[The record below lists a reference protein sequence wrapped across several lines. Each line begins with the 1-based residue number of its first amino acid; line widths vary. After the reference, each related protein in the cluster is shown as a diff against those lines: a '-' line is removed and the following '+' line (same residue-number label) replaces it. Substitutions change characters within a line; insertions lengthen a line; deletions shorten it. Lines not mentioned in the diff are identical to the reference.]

1 MSIERASPPKSGAGG
16 PLFSEAA
23 YFGPYLQAI
32 RIERDIR
39 LEQVAEET
47 RITVSTLEAI
57 EAEDLDRL
65 PPEVFT
71 KGFLRS
77 FAQAVGADPA
87 EAVRRYEFR
96 RRQLQRSSDLDQGS
110 HAIRSE
116 LRGRVAIALLVLA
129 VLVAASLFG
138 YYYWGGASNEIALTA
153 QTASSDLPAVQ
164 EPAVMRPPAAAEAKS
179 SQVPPTPKY
188 ILTVSAK
195 EDAWIKV
202 SIDQGTPS
210 EHTLKSGGQINLE
223 AQAGFNLL
231 IGNAGGIRLTLDG
244 KPVQVPGK
252 RGEVVN
258 LHLP

>member
-1 MSIERASPPKSGAGG
+1 MSVERASAPKSGAGFS
-16 PLFSEAA
+16 LLSEAD

-32 RIERDIR
+32 RIEHDIR

-47 RITVSTLEAI
+47 RITVSMLEAI
-57 EAEDLDRL
+57 EAEDLNQL

-71 KGFLRS
+71 RGFLRS
-77 FAQAVGADPA
+77 FAQAIGADPA
-87 EAVRRYEFR
+87 EAVRRYEVR
-96 RRQLQRSSDLDQGS
+96 CRQLQRGTDVDQDS
-110 HAIRSE
+110 HAIRSG
-116 LRGRVAIALLVLA
+116 LRGRMTVALLLLT
-129 VLVAASLFG
+129 VLVAASLLG
-138 YYYWGGASNEIALTA
+138 YHYWSGASPEVALTT
-153 QTASSDLPAVQ
+153 QTAKSGPAVAQ
-164 EPAVMRPPAAAEAKS
+164 EPVVMPPPAEAEAKS
-179 SQVPPTPKY
+179 SQVPLPPKHV
-188 ILTVSAK
+188 LTVSAK

-244 KPVQVPGK
+244 KPIQVPGK